1 VTADLGSPDGVAV
14 VRDLLSTA
22 DVLIEN
28 FRPGLMARFGL
39 ALDDLREAHPRLVT
53 CSLTAFGA
61 DAVETA
67 SRPGYDIS
75 VQAMSGLMSVTG
87 ERDGEPTKAGVA
99 LLDVIS
105 GLYAAVG
112 VLAALR
118 ERDVAGHGRHVSV
131 SLFDASV
138 AAMVN
143 QAANYLIG
151 GVVPQRM
158 GTEHPNIVPY
168 QSFHAKD
175 RPFILAAGNDR
186 LFARTC
192 GVVGHPEWA
201 DDPRFATNESRV
213 LHREELIPM
222 LEDTFAR
229 RRMQDW
235 LALLEEAGVP
245 CAPIMAM
252 DEVFASPDGAGLIQ
266 LVDDPVRG
274 PLRTANRSVRR
285 DGDRNADAAAAAG
298 RTRRRGPTRSRRRH
312 GRVTTADRWREQ
324 LAAWAIPEDILA
336 NAPESLGFATECF
349 RRRGRRRPL
358 PRRHPPRRALEA
370 LRGRHRDRHRRRR
383 RRHIAAAGGP
393 GRMHPGDRPQ
403 ADMLD
408 GFLANA
414 AAAGVEVRGVM
425 GTWPETPGGRPADV
439 VVAGHVSTT
448 SRDRAVR
455 SSGGYPRAPSV
466 VLELTAKHPLDWMR
480 DLGSDSTSSNG
491 PWGQP
496 RRTRVPSSASWVP
509 GGAGG
514 PCGGRGTVSG
524 ASDAA
529 RTRSIRSASAVPASR
544 HDAEI
549 ADALGDG
556 SEVRRCGTSV
566 RWSGP
571 SSRSGGIR
579 TGSPPGMDRTVSW
592 NPVDQK

>member
-1 VTADLGSPDGVAV
+1 MANPEDPTPNAPSPAPLAGVKVVDLSRILAGPLCTMVLADLGADVIKVERPGEGDDTRHWGPPFAGDDAAYFLSLNRNKRSVTADLGSPEGVAL

-61 DAVETA
+61 ETGETA
-67 SRPGYDIS
+67 SRPGYDII

-118 ERDVAGHGRHVSV
+118 ERDVTGHGRHVSV

-192 GVVGHPEWA
+192 VVVGHPEWA

-213 LHREELIPM
+213 VHRDELIPM
-222 LEDTFAR
+222 LEEAFAQR
-229 RRMQDW
+229 SMQDW
-235 LALLEEAGVP
+235 LALLEEAAVP

-266 LVDDPVRG
+266 QVDDPVRG
-274 PLRTANRSVRR
+274 LLRLVANPIRFDGMAPATRMPPPLLGEHDAEVRR
-285 DGDRNADAAAAAG
+285 DHRGS
-298 RTRRRGPTRSRRRH
+298 RT
-312 GRVTTADRWREQ
+312 VTAADRWREQ
-324 LAAWAIPEDILA
+324 LAE
-336 NAPESLGFATECF
+336 LGHPRRDRGERAGVAVGVRDGVLPAT
-349 RRRGRRRPL
+349 RRGGSRSRADADDPPS
-358 PRRHPPRRALEA
+358 PRGAP
-370 LRGRHRDRHRRRR
+370 RGRHRARRRR
-383 RRHIAAAGGP
+383 RRRRDIAPAGRP
-393 GRMHPGDRPQ
+393 GRVDR
-403 ADMLD
+403 
-408 GFLANA
+408 
-414 AAAGVEVRGVM
+414 
-425 GTWPETPGGRPADV
+425 
-439 VVAGHVSTT
+439 
-448 SRDRAVR
+448 RDRSAAR
-455 SSGGYPRAPSV
+455 HARRIPGQRRGG
-466 VLELTAKHPLDWMR
+466 
-480 DLGSDSTSSNG
+480 
-491 PWGQP
+491 
-496 RRTRVPSSASWVP
+496 
-509 GGAGG
+509 GGA
-514 PCGGRGTVSG
+514 RR
-524 ASDAA
+524 A
-529 RTRSIRSASAVPASR
+529 R
-544 HDAEI
+544 
-549 ADALGDG
+549 
-556 SEVRRCGTSV
+556 
-566 RWSGP
+566 
-571 SSRSGGIR
+571 
-579 TGSPPGMDRTVSW
+579 
-592 NPVDQK
+592 